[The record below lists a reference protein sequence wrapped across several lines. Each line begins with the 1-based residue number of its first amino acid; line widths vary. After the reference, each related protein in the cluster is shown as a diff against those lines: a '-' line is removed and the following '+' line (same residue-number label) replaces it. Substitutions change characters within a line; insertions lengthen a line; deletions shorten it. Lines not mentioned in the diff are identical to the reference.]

1 MMNIKNVNKS
11 EETNKRKL
19 TTGLLLVPVDI
30 GTRLEIPVVYLT
42 IRNPKG
48 VFDVAGNSRGIGREI
63 SNKVGSIKTVING
76 LISILECKFILESG
90 IDMRIEKLFKLPP
103 PRAQSILS
111 ISCSLSNPTILF
123 SPLVYSFTN
132 SIIEE
137 TPHRVRCY
145 PAKILKLN
153 KIEVEIDE
161 EKILNI
167 IERILKYKTSV
178 FGKGNI
184 IENNIVE
191 SINNYQSALIS
202 TNSFL
207 RYISLYQSFEKA
219 VNADK
224 DRSGKD
230 FVKHA
235 SKLIG
240 FTESKIKKLL
250 KFYDRIKHVFRNT
263 DDILTMEN
271 NIKNFSELALRMKKA
286 ADNAIL
292 YRIGL

>member
-1 MMNIKNVNKS
+1 MI
-11 EETNKRKL
+11 TL
-19 TTGLLLVPVDI
+19 TVELSLVPVDM
-30 GTRLEIPVVYLT
+30 GTRLEIPVVNLT
-42 IRNPKG
+42 IRNPRG
-48 VFDVAGNSRGIGREI
+48 VFDVVDNSRGIGREI
-63 SNKVGSIKTVING
+63 GNKADSVKTVING
-76 LISILECKFILESG
+76 LISILECKFTLESR
-90 IDMRIEKLFKLPP
+90 IDMRIEKLFELPP
-103 PRAQSILS
+103 PKAQSILS

-123 SPLVYSFTN
+123 SPLIYSFTN

-153 KIEVEIDE
+153 KREVEIDE

-167 IERILKYKTSV
+167 IERILKYETSV
-178 FGKGNI
+178 FGKENTIEKNI
-184 IENNIVE
+184 IE
-191 SINNYQSALIS
+191 SINNYQLALIS
-202 TNSFL
+202 PSIFPRFVFL
-207 RYISLYQSFEKA
+207 FHAFEKA

-240 FTESKIKKLL
+240 FTESKIRELL